1 MDEIARTQEKMSS
14 PLRLRNV
21 ERSAALMASTGPM
34 SAASRDNFVVAL
46 ESCFMGETGPD
57 WDFEKFHDYVTRH
70 AVNVGIYGRPALA
83 RATGLGEA
91 QLSRWYRGIDQ
102 PAFSSLQKLA
112 RVIGAPIAELLV
124 LAGRDPHGQFDIAAA
139 PEPPALNIHPVA
151 RELSDML
158 SCDSPIPEVDR
169 AALETLIDR
178 AINPYRRQMRSRR
191 RGA

>member
-1 MDEIARTQEKMSS
+1 
-14 PLRLRNV
+14 
-21 ERSAALMASTGPM
+21 MA
-34 SAASRDNFVVAL
+34 VAL
-46 ESCFMGETGPD
+46 ESFTVGETGPD

-124 LAGRDPHGQFDIAAA
+124 LAGRDPHGQFDVAAA
-139 PEPPALNIHPVA
+139 PEPPALTIHPVA

-158 SCDSPIPEVDR
+158 SFDSPIPEGDR
-169 AALETLIDR
+169 TALETLIDR
-178 AINPYRRQMRSRR
+178 AINPYRRQMRTRR
-191 RGA
+191 KPA